1 MRRVAAAVAG
11 SLRSGDWLTE
21 ERARLYGVVLSLVGA
36 GLLIAF
42 YGRILGA
49 ALHDPQGRPI
59 ASDFDTFWAGARLAI
74 EGHAAAAYTD
84 LALRSAEDTGAQL
97 MAGQWFVYLYPPT
110 FMLLSLPLGWL
121 PYLVALPVFL
131 LIFFL
136 GWGVCMRALL
146 PAPWPL
152 LPVLA
157 FPVGLLNAVV
167 GQNGYM
173 TASCFGVAM
182 LSLERRPVCAGVALG
197 VLACKPH
204 LAIAVPVVLL
214 AARRWRA
221 LWACAA
227 TAFGLVLLSW
237 AVLGPSVWRQFAA
250 VSAMAGAMLR
260 SVEVW
265 PKLMSVYAAGRLL
278 HAGPQAS
285 IGFQVAAG
293 AAALGAAVYLA
304 LRRPGAGAEVAAMA
318 PAAMLCTPYVWDYDL
333 VCLSVPMAWLAGS
346 GALQGWGDWEKTVLA
361 VLYVAAAA
369 GRMINLNLGLP
380 LVPLLV
386 AALLLL
392 IVRRASR
399 LA

>member
-1 MRRVAAAVAG
+1 
-11 SLRSGDWLTE
+11 
-21 ERARLYGVVLSLVGA
+21 
-36 GLLIAF
+36 
-42 YGRILGA
+42 
-49 ALHDPQGRPI
+49 
-59 ASDFDTFWAGARLAI
+59 
-74 EGHAAAAYTD
+74 
-84 LALRSAEDTGAQL
+84 
-97 MAGQWFVYLYPPT
+97 
-110 FMLLSLPLGWL
+110 
-121 PYLVALPVFL
+121 
-131 LIFFL
+131 
-136 GWGVCMRALL
+136 
-146 PAPWPL
+146 
-152 LPVLA
+152 
-157 FPVGLLNAVV
+157 
-167 GQNGYM
+167 
-173 TASCFGVAM
+173 
-182 LSLERRPVCAGVALG
+182 
-197 VLACKPH
+197 
-204 LAIAVPVVLL
+204 
-214 AARRWRA
+214 
-221 LWACAA
+221 
-227 TAFGLVLLSW
+227 
-237 AVLGPSVWRQFAA
+237 
-250 VSAMAGAMLR
+250 
-260 SVEVW
+260 
-265 PKLMSVYAAGRLL
+265 L